1 MPSFLSSDNL
11 GQLAKALAAAQAEM
25 GAAKKDATNPH
36 FKSKYADFAA
46 IVDASRPVMAKHGLA
61 ILQSTPSEG
70 ATITVATRLIHA
82 SGEWIESSLTMTA
95 RDATPQSIGSALTY
109 GRRYGWSTLI
119 GLAADED
126 DDGEKAQPRP
136 SLVMQRDNSAQSRD
150 NTPVSAVAP
159 EGFDAWL
166 AILEATAKDGT
177 EAMRKAWSL
186 SALAFRS
193 HLQHTQ
199 RTKVDELK
207 AIAAQHDVLVPELP
221 AEKAGKK

>member
-25 GAAKKDATNPH
+25 GAAKKDAVNPH
-36 FKSKYADFAA
+36 FKSKYADFSA
-46 IVDASRPVMAKHGLA
+46 IVDASRPVLAKQGLA
-61 ILQSTPSEG
+61 ILQGTACEG
-70 ATITVATRLIHA
+70 ATVTVATRLIHA
-82 SGEWIESSLTMTA
+82 SGEWIESALTMTA
-95 RDATPQSIGSALTY
+95 KDAAPQSLASVLTY

-126 DDGEKAQPRP
+126 DDGEKASPRP
-136 SLVMQRDNSAQSRD
+136 AQQAQA
-150 NTPVSAVAP
+150 VSSAP

-166 AILEATAKDGT
+166 AVLEATAKDGT
-177 EAMRKAWSL
+177 DALKKAWSQ

-193 HLQHTQ
+193 HLQNTQ

-221 AEKAGKK
+221 AGGKK